1 MNPRTSRPRTPV
13 PVKYSALARKETLR
27 GAATGIA
34 NESMN
39 DRWLLARSTPPSL
52 GTLSLPRIV
61 GRQIA
66 WASDMSAVRL
76 TQ

>member
-1 MNPRTSRPRTPV
+1 MNPRTKRPRMPV
-13 PVKYSALARKETLR
+13 PLKYSALAANETLR

-39 DRWLLARSTPPSL
+39 DRWLLARSTPPVL

-66 WASDMSAVRL
+66 WARDITAVRL